1 MSDLYL
7 DIAPSDEYGFLI
19 STKEAARGFDCSPHT
34 IRNTKNSNKSKF
46 AEGVHF
52 VKLFNNV
59 KDSKGQVTNLSSK
72 QTFWTREGVILLSS
86 LIDTERAREFAGWAK
101 EVIIDPWEYE
111 MEDEDELLTVVD
123 LPSMKKSAPDEAS
136 PGKLTV
142 EGIAYI
148 RPALKGE
155 KKPRK
160 LYKKNDVKLL
170 MDRIRGALDFELAK
184 GSLSK
189 ALPPAAYLQEPGKLS
204 SEPLYELETVFA
216 FMRDS
221 IEAHKSELIPLVR

>member
-59 KDSKGQVTNLSSK
+59 KDSNGQITNLSSK

-86 LIDTERAREFAGWAK
+86 LIGTERAREFAEWQ
-101 EVIIDPWEYE
+101 
-111 MEDEDELLTVVD
+111 
-123 LPSMKKSAPDEAS
+123 KKSS
-136 PGKLTV
+136 ST
-142 EGIAYI
+142 
-148 RPALKGE
+148 
-155 KKPRK
+155 
-160 LYKKNDVKLL
+160 
-170 MDRIRGALDFELAK
+170 RGNTRWMMK
-184 GSLSK
+184 T
-189 ALPPAAYLQEPGKLS
+189 S
-204 SEPLYELETVFA
+204 S
-216 FMRDS
+216 
-221 IEAHKSELIPLVR
+221 